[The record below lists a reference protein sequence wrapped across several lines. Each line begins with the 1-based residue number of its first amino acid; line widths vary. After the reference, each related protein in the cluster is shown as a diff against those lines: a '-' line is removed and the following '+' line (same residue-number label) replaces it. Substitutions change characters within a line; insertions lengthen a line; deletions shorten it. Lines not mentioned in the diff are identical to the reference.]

1 MLSSIFES
9 CINKQNQIRTIFKA
23 LPSEDLKYQ
32 KIIEF
37 GRELPHLSI
46 KDKIPENIVKG
57 CQSIMYLHSQLINNQ
72 IIFNADS
79 DALISAGLAA
89 ILIKVYSGENPETI
103 LKCPPDYLEDLGISA
118 SLTPNRANGL
128 YSIHLRMKQDALK
141 FYMQQNASS
150 LRISNSSFH

>member
-1 MLSSIFES
+1 MFES
-9 CINKQNQIRTIFKA
+9 CIEKQNQIKSVFKT

-37 GRELPHLSI
+37 GRELVPLAP

-57 CQSIMYLHSQLINNQ
+57 CQSTMYLRSQLVNGLIF
-72 IIFNADS
+72 FNADS

-89 ILIKVYSGENPETI
+89 ILIKVYSGEAADTI

-141 FYMQQNASS
+141 FYMQMQASKN
-150 LRISNSSFH
+150 R